1 MKRSELKR
9 TAPLTSGG
17 IQARERRKKRC
28 KVCQAMFTPAR
39 NFQAVCGEIACAIA
53 HAPANQ
59 IRARK
64 ALADVERK
72 EIQVRKERLK
82 SRADHA
88 KEAQAVI
95 NRYVRLRDAHLG
107 CISCDKPPSWGGQWH
122 CSHFRSVGAAAHL
135 RFNLWN
141 MNKSCSQCNAHLSG
155 NIMVY
160 RPRLVEKIG
169 AEKVVWL
176 ECNQDLVRHEI
187 PYLKRLKSVFTKKT
201 KRLEKRYEEFGSCA
215 AM

>member
-1 MKRSELKR
+1 MRVALKER
-9 TAPLTSGG
+9 KAPKPKKCKNPACG
-17 IQARERRKKRC
+17 ISFPPQRLG
-28 KVCQAMFTPAR
+28 
-39 NFQAVCGEIACAIA
+39 QAVCSPKCALA
-53 HAPANQ
+53 MAPANTE
-59 IRARK
+59 RARK
-64 ALADVERK
+64 AIAQRDRR

-107 CISCDKPPSWGGQWH
+107 CISCDKPASWGGQWH

-169 AEKVVWL
+169 ADKVEWL
-176 ECNQDLVRHEI
+176 ERNQSLVRHEI
-187 PYLKRLKSVFTKKT
+187 DYLKRLKSIFTKKC
-201 KRLEKRYEEFGSCA
+201 KRLEARTQCDA
-215 AM
+215 A